1 MKLTEILNKDDWAM
15 INCCIDALTPT
26 KFKQVKTQ
34 AMEKAALAA
43 SREPELKKVNAAR
56 RAINQTFLSALKE
69 VGIENWRELVK
80 QQKERDRK

>member
-15 INCCIDALTPT
+15 INICMDVLTPT
-26 KFKQVKTQ
+26 KFKQVKAQ

-43 SREPELKKVNAAR
+43 SFEPELKKVNAAR

-69 VGIENWRELVK
+69 AGIENWRELVK
-80 QQKERDRK
+80 KQKERDRK

>member
-15 INCCIDALTPT
+15 INICMDVLTAT
-26 KFKQVKTQ
+26 KFKQVKAQ

-43 SREPELKKVNAAR
+43 SFEPELKKVNAAR

-69 VGIENWRELVK
+69 AGIENWRELVR

>member
-1 MKLTEILNKDDWAM
+1 MKLTEILNKADWAM
-15 INCCIDALTPT
+15 INICMDVLTPP
-26 KFKQVKTQ
+26 KFKQVKAQ

-43 SREPELKKVNAAR
+43 SLEPELKKVNAAR

-69 VGIENWRELVK
+69 AGIENWRELVK

>member
-15 INCCIDALTPT
+15 INCSMDVLSPT
-26 KFKQVKTQ
+26 KFKHVKAQ

-43 SREPELKKVNAAR
+43 SLEPELKKVNAAR

-69 VGIENWRELVK
+69 AGIENWRELVK
-80 QQKERDRK
+80 QRKELDRK